1 MQVRDV
7 SSHLLSR
14 GFKVAPES
22 AEILLTSC
30 ERKIFKRE
38 SDNPAARSAKH
49 PLRIRRRRR
58 RRRDRM
64 NARCERR
71 HVPLSIVGI
80 ARCVCF

>member
-22 AEILLTSC
+22 AEIRLTSC

-38 SDNPAARSAKH
+38 SDNPAARSAKY

-58 RRRDRM
+58 R
-64 NARCERR
+64 
-71 HVPLSIVGI
+71 VPLSIVDYRI
-80 ARCVCF
+80 ARCVCS